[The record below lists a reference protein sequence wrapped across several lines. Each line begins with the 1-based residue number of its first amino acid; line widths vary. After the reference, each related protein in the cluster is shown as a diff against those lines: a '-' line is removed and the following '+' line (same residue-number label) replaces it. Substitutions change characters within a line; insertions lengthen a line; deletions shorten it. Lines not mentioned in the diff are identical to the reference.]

1 MPLDDGLQ
9 VNRGALC
16 APNPNPMIH
25 NEEMRTTAWTPYR
38 EAMRYR
44 RLLMA
49 SMLLNFVLA
58 AALLHCLR

>member
-1 MPLDDGLQ
+1 
-9 VNRGALC
+9 
-16 APNPNPMIH
+16 
-25 NEEMRTTAWTPYR
+25 MRFLRSSASQQESFTPYR
-38 EAMRYR
+38 EAIRYR

>member
-1 MPLDDGLQ
+1 
-9 VNRGALC
+9 
-16 APNPNPMIH
+16 MIH
-25 NEEMRTTAWTPYR
+25 NEEMRNAAWTPYR
-38 EAMRYR
+38 EVMRYR

>member
-1 MPLDDGLQ
+1 MTQNDDMLKE
-9 VNRGALC
+9 R
-16 APNPNPMIH
+16 
-25 NEEMRTTAWTPYR
+25 AWTPYR